1 LTALAVRLCTAA
13 GTALVF
19 RDRATLRALW
29 LLPLRDLAGLLF
41 WVLALGKRTFV
52 WRGHEFELTRGGRI
66 VPRTPA

>member
-1 LTALAVRLCTAA
+1 
-13 GTALVF
+13 VF